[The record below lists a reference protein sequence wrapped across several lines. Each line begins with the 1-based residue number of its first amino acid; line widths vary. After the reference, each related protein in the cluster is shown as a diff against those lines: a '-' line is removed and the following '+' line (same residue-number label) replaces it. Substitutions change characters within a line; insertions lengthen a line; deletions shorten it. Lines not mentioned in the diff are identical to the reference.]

1 MQKNAQDSSVDAVS
15 IGVAAFSGPL
25 PPPEVLAGYEQVLPG
40 SPERI
45 LAMAEEQSGHRMKM
59 EEAALRHEMGQ
70 SSRGLWAGL
79 VVTIVGIAA
88 GSYVA
93 YLGSTG
99 FGIGV
104 IGMTIGSIVTT
115 YLTGIYTRRKERE
128 RRLRVLSGQE

>member
-1 MQKNAQDSSVDAVS
+1 M
-15 IGVAAFSGPL
+15 
-25 PPPEVLAGYEQVLPG
+25 
-40 SPERI
+40 R
-45 LAMAEEQSGHRMKM
+45 M
-59 EEAALRHEMGQ
+59 EEAALKHEMGQ

-79 VVTIVGIAA
+79 AVTVVGIAA

-128 RRLRVLSGQE
+128 RRLSMLSGQE

>member
-1 MQKNAQDSSVDAVS
+1 MMMEK
-15 IGVAAFSGPL
+15 VAL
-25 PPPEVLAGYEQVLPG
+25 Q
-40 SPERI
+40 
-45 LAMAEEQSGHRMKM
+45 
-59 EEAALRHEMGQ
+59 HEMGQ

-79 VVTIVGIAA
+79 AVTVVGIAA

-104 IGMTIGSIVTT
+104 MGMTIGSIVTT

-128 RRLRVLSGQE
+128 RRLSMLSGQE